1 MSRSYQ
7 ILPFTAVLFTCV
19 FWAACDAPERTVTT
33 RDTVRERLGTKDA
46 YRQEAQ
52 SENTGARQLA
62 AVQKGA
68 PKKKD
73 EKRRNLALQ
82 AELEDATQDT
92 KQESSSASPASPAEH
107 DERDVRVQSG
117 PDAVDSLTEENL
129 VASTPPMKEQ
139 TVQAVQSTARPL
151 ARSELK
157 GKTPSPDTPQPTLS
171 ADHLRPPS
179 EPVNRENYAHFDNNP
194 VLRVAEKPVSTFSI
208 DVDTGA
214 YANVRRFLRSGT
226 LPVRDAVRVEE
237 LINYFSYHYPP
248 SEDAS
253 TPFRLTTEIAPTPW
267 NPKTHLL
274 HIGIK
279 GYEVPAEELPASN
292 LVFLV
297 DVSGSM
303 QSSDKLNLVKSS
315 LLLLS
320 RQLRSQDRLSLVVY
334 AGASGVVLEPVAGDQ
349 TAKIQNAIEALTAGG
364 STNGGA
370 GIRLAYRM
378 AEQGFIK
385 DGINRVI
392 LATDGDF
399 NVGTV
404 NFEALKDLITEKRKT
419 GISLTTLG
427 VGTGNY
433 NDHLME
439 QIADVGNGNYAYLDS
454 LTEAQKVLINERSST
469 LHTIAKDVKIQIE
482 FNPTVVAEYRLI
494 GYENRALKR
503 EDFSNDTVDAGEIG
517 AGHTV
522 TAVYEIALAGS
533 SGMRL
538 EPLRYASTRHTDTSN
553 TTGNATELGFLRLR
567 YKAPDSDTSKLL
579 EWPLQKEM
587 IITDLVQ
594 TTDRFRFAA
603 TVAGFG
609 QLLRGGTYTEDF
621 KYQDVLT
628 LAQGARGKDAFGYRG
643 EFLSL
648 IQLAQSLSQT
658 KVALQK

>member
-7 ILPFTAVLFTCV
+7 ILPLIVVLFTCV

-33 RDTVRERLGTKDA
+33 PDTVRERQETKNA

-52 SENTGARQLA
+52 NESTGARQLT
-62 AVQKGA
+62 AVQKTE
-68 PKKKD
+68 PRKKD
-73 EKRRNLALQ
+73 EKRRNLTLQ
-82 AELEDATQDT
+82 AELEDATEDP
-92 KQESSSASPASPAEH
+92 KQESSSTPPASPVEH
-107 DERDVRVQSG
+107 NERDVRAQSG
-117 PDAVDSLTEENL
+117 QDAADTPTQENL
-129 VASTPPMKEQ
+129 ATSARLMKEQ
-139 TVQAVQSTARPL
+139 TVQAVQATAL
-151 ARSELK
+151 SLSRSK
-157 GKTPSPDTPQPTLS
+157 IQGKKPSPHTPQPILS

-248 SEDAS
+248 SDDAS

-267 NPKTHLL
+267 NPNTHLL

-303 QSSDKLNLVKSS
+303 QSSDKLALVKSS

-349 TAKIQNAIEALTAGG
+349 TAKIQNAIDALTAGG

-427 VGTGNY
+427 VGSGNY

-469 LHTIAKDVKIQIE
+469 LLTIAKDVKIQIE

-503 EDFSNDTVDAGEIG
+503 EDFSNDKVDAGEIG

-522 TAVYEIALAGS
+522 TALYEIALVGS
-533 SGMRL
+533 QGTRL
-538 EPLRYASTRHTDTSN
+538 EPLRYASGNHTDIDN
-553 TTGNATELGFLRLR
+553 VPGNATELGFLRLR
-567 YKAPDSDTSKLL
+567 YKAPDGDTSKLL

-587 IITDLVQ
+587 MITELAR

-603 TVAGFG
+603 AVAGFG

-621 KYQDVLT
+621 KYQDVLA
-628 LAQGARGKDAFGYRG
+628 LAQEARGKDAFGYRG

-658 KVALQK
+658 KVALK